1 MTIED
6 AEKLVIPKY
15 IVERIKKRDEQ
26 DYGMSYIYLRFYSYL
41 ALWKRK
47 ELVKYTVAV
56 KRYRK
61 KLYMKVVAIHAV
73 HDNRN
78 FTPL

>member
-15 IVERIKKRDEQ
+15 IVERIRKRDEQ
-26 DYGMSYIYLRFYSYL
+26 DYGTSYVYLRFYSYL

-47 ELVKYTVAV
+47 ELIKYTVAV

-61 KLYMKVVAIHAV
+61 KLYMKVVAIPHIE
-73 HDNRN
+73 
-78 FTPL
+78 